1 MSMKVLITGASGLVG
16 GRICH
21 FLLKKGIKVTKV
33 SRTKKNFKKINW
45 NSEKNL
51 NDLCKSQDI
60 VINCAGVDVN
70 NSKNLNKTKKINSEF
85 PFRIFKAANKNRVK
99 LFIFLSTYHVYDF
112 KKKNI
117 INEKSKLSLK
127 NNYTI
132 SKIEGEKKLL
142 KHKKKYTKIVIIRSC
157 NLFGYPIYKNK
168 NCWGLIVNSMIKSLF
183 CDKKFIIKSKNNE
196 YRYYSSVKNF
206 CYFIYFLLKT
216 YKRILKNNNQM
227 ILNYTSNINFRLTEL
242 TKSICSTLKK
252 PESLIKYKYKRLKE
266 GKKIIF
272 QSLLQ
277 KKIYKVKD
285 NFFFNEIKLVA
296 LKLKKKNF
304 YSKI

>member
-1 MSMKVLITGASGLVG
+1 
-16 GRICH
+16 
-21 FLLKKGIKVTKV
+21 
-33 SRTKKNFKKINW
+33 
-45 NSEKNL
+45 
-51 NDLCKSQDI
+51 
-60 VINCAGVDVN
+60 
-70 NSKNLNKTKKINSEF
+70 
-85 PFRIFKAANKNRVK
+85 
-99 LFIFLSTYHVYDF
+99 
-112 KKKNI
+112 
-117 INEKSKLSLK
+117 
-127 NNYTI
+127 
-132 SKIEGEKKLL
+132 
-142 KHKKKYTKIVIIRSC
+142 
-157 NLFGYPIYKNK
+157 
-168 NCWGLIVNSMIKSLF
+168 
-183 CDKKFIIKSKNNE
+183 
-196 YRYYSSVKNF
+196 
-206 CYFIYFLLKT
+206 
-216 YKRILKNNNQM
+216 M